1 MHLAGYKIRA
11 WREAHNPPLSAE
23 EFGQNYGDPWP
34 SRTVYGWEAK
44 GKVARAAVQK
54 KLTEL
59 GVCEPGDWL
68 EAAPDAANQSGQSGS
83 APEAHPF
90 YDMRRHG
97 FARIA
102 TATPKSRTADVAY
115 NVKGILNDAKR
126 AHKAGADLVVYP
138 ELCISSYALDDLH
151 LQSALLDAAEAGLQ
165 EIIAASAVL
174 DPVLLVGA
182 PLRKNGRIYNCA
194 AVVRGG
200 ALLGVIPKSYL
211 PNYRE
216 FYEKRWFADGRSS
229 QGGTI
234 RLNGADVPFGTDLI
248 FAANNLEGFAL
259 FVEICEDYWSPNPP
273 STLGALAG
281 ATVLANLSASNIT
294 IGKSDERHLLSRAQ
308 SSRTVSAYVY
318 SASGYGES
326 TTDLAWDG
334 QGMIYEFGDLLAE
347 SERFARDPD
356 LCIADVD
363 CERLVGERQRMQ
375 TFNDA
380 AEAAGRPEDS
390 FRRIAFDLA
399 PSKQKRDLIR
409 PIRRFPFVPNRA
421 HKLDEDCFEAF
432 NIQVDALT
440 RRLEAT
446 HAKSMVIGISGG
458 LDSTHALIVAAKA
471 CDRLGLPRSFIRG
484 YTMPGFGTSDHTK
497 SNAWK
502 LMEATGIHAEE
513 IDIRPAATRMLEDM
527 KHPFA
532 DGEPVHDVTFENVQA
547 GLRTDYLFRLAGHH
561 SGFVIGTGDLSELAL
576 GWCTYGV
583 GDQMSHYAVNSG
595 VPKTLIQYLI
605 RWTAQTDQFD
615 PATDAVLEAILN
627 TEISPELVPAAKDGG
642 IQSTESIIG
651 PYELND
657 FFLHHIIR
665 FGQRPSKVAFLA
677 WNAWAQTSE
686 GLWPAGFPDEKKNAY
701 DLAEIS
707 SWLEKFL
714 KRFFGFSQFKRSA
727 IPNGPKVS
735 AGGAL
740 SPRGDW
746 RAPSDGVADVW
757 LAELK
762 DSLPSEAFGQ
772 D

>member
-23 EFGQNYGDPWP
+23 EFGAQYGDPWP

-44 GKVARAAVQK
+44 GKVARAAVQRR
-54 KLTEL
+54 LAEM

-68 EAAPDAANQSGQSGS
+68 ED
-83 APEAHPF
+83 APEAEASNAESSAGLHPF
-90 YDMRRHG
+90 FDMRRHG
-97 FARIA
+97 FVRAA
-102 TATPKSRTADVAY
+102 TATPKSRTADVTY
-115 NVKGILNDAKR
+115 NVKGILNDANR
-126 AHKAGADLVVYP
+126 AHEAGADLVVFP

-151 LQSALLDAAEAGLQ
+151 LQSALLDAAEAGLL
-165 EIIAASAVL
+165 EIAAASAKL

-182 PLRKNGRIYNCA
+182 PLRHNGRIYNCA
-194 AVVRGG
+194 AVVHGG
-200 ALLGVIPKSYL
+200 QVLGVVPKSFL

-216 FYEKRWFADGRSS
+216 FYEKRWFADGRSI
-229 QGGTI
+229 QGKTI
-234 RLNGADVPFGTDLI
+234 RVGDADIPFGTDLI
-248 FAANNLEGFAL
+248 FGAENLSSFKL
-259 FVEICEDYWSPNPP
+259 FVEICEDYWAPNPP

-308 SSRTVSAYVY
+308 SSRTASAYLY

-347 SERFARDPD
+347 SERFSRDPK

-363 CERLVGERQRMQ
+363 CERLIAERQRMQ

-380 AEAAGRPEDS
+380 VEAAGRPEDYFRAVS
-390 FRRIAFDLA
+390 FSLSDTLESRG
-399 PSKQKRDLIR
+399 LIR

-421 HKLDEDCFEAF
+421 HKLDEDCYEAF

-440 RRLEAT
+440 RRMEAT

-471 CDRLGLPRSFIRG
+471 CDSLGLPRDFIRG

-502 LMEATGIHAEE
+502 LMRALGITAEE
-513 IDIRPAATRMLEDM
+513 IDIRPAATKMLEDM
-527 KHPFA
+527 HHPFA
-532 DGEPVHDVTFENVQA
+532 NGEPVHDVTFENVQA

-605 RWTAQTDQFD
+605 RWTTQTDQFD
-615 PATDAVLEAILN
+615 AETDAVLEAILN
-627 TEISPELVPAAKDGG
+627 TEISPELVPAAEDGG

-657 FFLHHIIR
+657 FFLHHTIR
-665 FGQRPSKVAFLA
+665 FGQPPSKVAFLA
-677 WNAWAQTSE
+677 WHAWQDASQ
-686 GLWPAGFPDEKKNAY
+686 GLWPAEFPDAKKNEY
-701 DLAEIS
+701 DLETIA

-746 RAPSDGVADVW
+746 RAPSDAVADVW
-757 LAELK
+757 LEELREA
-762 DSLPSEAFGQ
+762 LPQ
-772 D
+772 LDN